1 MGLSRQE
8 YWSAWPCPPPGD
20 LPDPGIEPVSLAL
33 QADSL
38 PSEEMPTSE
47 ESEVGP
53 LLVGRGG
60 VISHMGRGLPG
71 RHCSLIEINSGQ
83 RFILGFLGVLTP
95 YLHHTVLTPG
105 KAETPQVTPGDPS
118 TEREPKQAGLG
129 AGMGLQQ
136 EVCLFRWI
144 SCITD
149 T

>member
-1 MGLSRQE
+1 MCGHALLQGIFPTQGLNLCLLHCRQIL
-8 YWSAWPCPPPGD
+8 YHLKKCQ
-20 LPDPGIEPVSLAL
+20 L
-33 QADSL
+33 QRKEKSGL
-38 PSEEMPTSE
+38 CWW
-47 ESEVGP
+47 GW
-53 LLVGRGG
+53 GG
-60 VISHMGRGLPG
+60 ISHMGRGLPG
-71 RHCSLIEINSGQ
+71 RHCPLIEINSGQ